1 MSDTRTIALS
11 NDPIPSPPR
20 PGRARSRTLNTPLA
34 RFGLPLLAFV
44 VTIVIWQILVV
55 TLDIKQYILPA
66 PTVVWDR
73 LITSIPELWAAL
85 LVTASEVV
93 WGFLLATVISI
104 PLAYLIASVRW
115 VEIMFYPL
123 IVVLQ
128 TIPKIAVAPLFIV
141 WFGFGSLPKILLTF
155 LLCFFP
161 ILVDTLTGFK
171 ALDPRVLYITR
182 SMGASRLQTFGF
194 VRLPSALPYI
204 FSGLKVAVVLAVT
217 GAIVA
222 EFVGSNAGLGYL
234 LLRSSANL
242 DTPLI
247 FAVLV
252 VLSLLGL
259 AFSFLVELAEKLVA
273 PWERK
278 SHN

>member
-1 MSDTRTIALS
+1 MSATRAIALS
-11 NDPIPSPPR
+11 NDPSPVPPA
-20 PGRARSRTLNTPLA
+20 PGRARSRFLNTPTA
-34 RFGLPLLAFV
+34 RIGLPLLAFV
-44 VTIVIWQILVV
+44 VTIAIWQILVV
-55 TLDIKQYILPA
+55 ALDIKQYILPA

-73 LITSIPELWAAL
+73 LIRSIPELWAAM
-85 LVTASEVV
+85 LVTGSEVV
-93 WGFLLATVISI
+93 LGFLLATAVSV

-171 ALDPRVLYITR
+171 ALDERVLYITK
-182 SMGASRLQTFGF
+182 SMGASRMQTFGY
-194 VRLPSALPYI
+194 VRLPSALPFI

-259 AFSFLVELAEKLVA
+259 AFSFLVEIIEKLVA
-273 PWERK
+273 PWQRK